1 MTTLISSEPLFYGDD
16 PYNNRG
22 SSAEDFITKMD
33 NWAVAE
39 EWNDV
44 VKTAQAKGFLRDE
57 AANYYKF
64 VLKCENKVEHTQVT
78 AGDWN
83 VFARVFKRQYF
94 KFRTTMDL
102 SADWSLLKQ
111 GPKEKAYKFAGRVGG
126 TMVQYSGMLPA
137 MPISA
142 ADHTRIHDLILVLGD
157 NANALRA
164 LWAMIDTVLEE
175 HRIAA
180 QEVAYF
186 DLGYKVLAN
195 GMRNQ
200 TLVSKVRAQERSG
213 LAYGRILPYLE
224 QEEAN
229 MTNGVKPVDNTAAKT
244 YLPNANGKVTAIGD
258 GEVDDNGQTMEEA
271 MESAMDAAVEAVK
284 AKFRRGKPNG
294 NGNQAKKTGN
304 GNGNGNGNGKGR
316 GKSTQNQTQQQANP
330 GKQNAPAQ
338 NFNGA
343 RPRFDPNRPPPGPC
357 NICKRT
363 GHWQKDCPKAQQFA
377 KFLEENGQIN
387 AQSDKPAD
395 ESRKTMEIAF
405 QNFLN
410 FQHQNQVAEIDSKP
424 FKGKAYDSLNQSGSG
439 KGRAEM

>member
-44 VKTAQAKGFLRDE
+44 QKTAQAKGFLRDE
-57 AANYYKF
+57 AANYFKYI
-64 VLKCENKVEHTQVT
+64 LKCENKPDHRLVQ

-83 VFARVFKRQYF
+83 VFERVFKQQYF
-94 KFRTTMDL
+94 KLRTTMDL

-137 MPISA
+137 MPLSA
-142 ADHTRIHDLILVLGD
+142 ADHDRIHDLILVLGNNGD
-157 NANALRA
+157 ALRNI
-164 LWAMIDTVLEE
+164 WAMINTVLEE
-175 HRIAA
+175 HRISA
-180 QEVAYF
+180 QEIAYF

-200 TLVSKVRAQERSG
+200 TLVSKVRSQERNG
-213 LAYGRILPYLE
+213 LPYGRILPYLE

-229 MTNGVKPVDNTAAKT
+229 MTNGVKPVDNAPAKT
-244 YLPNANGKVTAIGD
+244 YLPNANGKVNAIGD
-258 GEVDDNGQTMEEA
+258 GEVDDNGHTMEEA
-271 MESAMDAAVEAVK
+271 MENAMEAAVEAVK
-284 AKFRRGKPNG
+284 AKFRRGQGKPNG
-294 NGNQAKKTGN
+294 NGNQNKKN

-316 GKSTQNQTQQQANP
+316 GKPAAQNQTQQYAPQS
-330 GKQNAPAQ
+330 KAPAQ
-338 NFNGA
+338 PFNGTKS
-343 RPRFDPNRPPPGPC
+343 RFDPNRPPPGPC

-387 AQSDKPAD
+387 AQSEKPVD
-395 ESRKTMEIAF
+395 NSKKTMELQF
-405 QNFLN
+405 QNFLKY
-410 FQHQNQVAEIDSKP
+410 QNNVAGIDSAP
-424 FKGKAYDSLNQSGSG
+424 FTGSAYDSLNQSGSG